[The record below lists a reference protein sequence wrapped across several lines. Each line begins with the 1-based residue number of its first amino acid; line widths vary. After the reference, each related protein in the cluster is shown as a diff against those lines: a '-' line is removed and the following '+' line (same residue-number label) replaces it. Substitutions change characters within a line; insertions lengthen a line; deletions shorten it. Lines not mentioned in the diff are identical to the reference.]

1 MFNSLRLKIAR
12 ERRGYTKKALA
23 ELTGITTRTLSTYE
37 NKGLLD
43 TTDSTLVSRIAD
55 ILNYPIEFFYADNPE
70 QIVKEGVS
78 FRAMTKLSASKRDAA
93 LSAGTL
99 AVEFNTWLES
109 RFNLKQHDVL
119 DCSNE
124 DFADPE

>member
-55 ILNYPIEFFYADNPE
+55 ILNYPVEFFYADNPE

-119 DCSNE
+119 DCSSE
-124 DFADPE
+124 

>member
-55 ILNYPIEFFYADNPE
+55 ILNYPVEFFYADNPE
-70 QIVKEGVS
+70 QIVNQSTVQG
-78 FRAMTKLSASKRDAA
+78 
-93 LSAGTL
+93 
-99 AVEFNTWLES
+99 
-109 RFNLKQHDVL
+109 
-119 DCSNE
+119 
-124 DFADPE
+124 

>member
-55 ILNYPIEFFYADNPE
+55 ILNYPVEFFYADNPE

-119 DCSNE
+119 DCSSE
-124 DFADPE
+124 D